1 MSRLRLKTQLLIS
14 TLVII
19 CALTGAMLLIVR
31 HTVRAEIDSQVRD
44 SVAASVRAF
53 ESVQNQRQDQLS
65 RTTAMLAEL
74 PTLKALMT
82 TNHALTIRDGSL
94 PFWQLA
100 GSDLFVVANT
110 KGEIMALHA
119 KKSGLNSA
127 DVEQDLTR
135 SLDSNEDA
143 AWWYADDQL
152 YWVFIRPITA
162 GSGADLKNLG
172 ALAIGYQVDS
182 TVAEQ
187 LALVAGGKIVLLSGA
202 KIIASTLSSR
212 EQDELQD
219 HLGQYAALLG
229 SGTQEV
235 NLAAESYQAAAVSL
249 HADPRTPVQCY
260 VLVPLRR
267 PMEFTGKLDRTI
279 LALGI
284 SALVCVTLLLSFVA
298 GTITRPMDN
307 LLAGVRAL
315 ARGDY
320 AFSIT
325 PRGSSEVV
333 ELGRAFSKMRGELL
347 DSQQRQIETEQVAA
361 LGRAA
366 SSISHDLRHSL
377 AAVVANA
384 EFLYEADKLKLDRD
398 EIYEEIKVASEQ
410 MTELLDSLRELSR
423 EQRTL
428 SLVTVSLEAVVRRA
442 VDAVLARP
450 EFHHR
455 LISIQTP
462 RDTTGVFDP
471 KKIERSLFNL
481 LLNACEAT
489 SDRGKIDI
497 EIKIADNSFEVRIA
511 DDGVGIPAAIRDT
524 LFDPFISSGKSN
536 GTGLGLAIVSKIIHD
551 HYGSVCVEQTGES
564 GTVFLIKFPRS
575 QTGIGDSL
583 AVWAVNDRGGGTGRG

>member
-14 TLVII
+14 TLLII
-19 CALTGAMLLIVR
+19 SALTGAMLLIVR
-31 HTVRAEIDSQVRD
+31 HIVRAEIDDQVRD
-44 SVAASVRAF
+44 SVAASVSAF

-82 TNHALTIRDGSL
+82 TNHAPTIRDGSL

-100 GSDLFVVANT
+100 GSDLFDLANP
-110 KGEIMALHA
+110 KGEMMALHA
-119 KKSGLNSA
+119 ERAGLNSA
-127 DVEQDLTR
+127 HVGQDLTR
-135 SLDSNEDA
+135 SLERTEDA

-162 GSGADLKNLG
+162 GSGSDTKELG

-187 LALVAGGKIVLLSGA
+187 LALVAGGKIVLVSDA
-202 KIIASTLSSR
+202 KVIASTVSSR
-212 EQDELQD
+212 EQSELQN
-219 HLGQYAALLG
+219 HLGQYAAISG
-229 SGTQEV
+229 SGTEEV
-235 NLAAESYQAAAVSL
+235 NLAGEPYQVAAVSL

-260 VLVPLRR
+260 VLIPLRR
-267 PMEFTGKLDRTI
+267 PMSFIAKLDRTI
-279 LALGI
+279 LALGV
-284 SALVCVTLLLSFVA
+284 SALLFATLLLTFVA

-325 PRGSSEVV
+325 PRGSTEVV
-333 ELGRAFSKMRGELL
+333 ELGTAFSKMRGELL
-347 DSQQRQIETEQVAA
+347 DSQRRQIETEQVAA

-398 EIYEEIKVASEQ
+398 EIYEEIKIASEQ

-423 EQRTL
+423 EHRTL
-428 SLVTVSLEAVVRRA
+428 SLVTTSLESVVRHA
-442 VDAVLARP
+442 ADAVLARP
-450 EFHHR
+450 EFHNR
-455 LISIQTP
+455 LISIQASP
-462 RDTTGVFDP
+462 ETTGVFDF
-471 KKIERSLFNL
+471 KKIERAFFNL

-497 EIKIADNSFEVRIA
+497 EIKCSDHSFEVRVS
-511 DDGVGIPAAIRDT
+511 DDGIGIPTGIRGT

-536 GTGLGLAIVSKIIHD
+536 GTGLGLAIVSKIVHD
-551 HYGSVCVEQTGES
+551 HYGTVSVEQTGET
-564 GTVFLIKFPRS
+564 GTIFLVKFPRS
-575 QTGIGDSL
+575 QSGISDSL
-583 AVWAVNDRGGGTGRG
+583 ATEIHEPNPSSAS

>member
-14 TLVII
+14 TLLII

-31 HTVRAEIDSQVRD
+31 HTVRAEIDDQVRD

-53 ESVQNQRQDQLS
+53 ESVQYQRQDQLS

-82 TNHALTIRDGSL
+82 TNHAPTIRDGSQ

-100 GSDLFVVANT
+100 GSDLFLLANT
-110 KGEIMALHA
+110 KGEVMALHA
-119 KKSGLNSA
+119 KKSGLNGA
-127 DVEQDLTR
+127 DVEKDLTR
-135 SLDSNEDA
+135 SIEQNEDA

-152 YWVFIRPITA
+152 YWVFIRPMTA
-162 GSGADLKNLG
+162 GAGSDVKQFG

-187 LALVAGGKIVLLSGA
+187 LALVSGGKIVLVSGR
-202 KIIASTLSSR
+202 KVIASTLSSR
-212 EQDELQD
+212 EESELQN
-219 HLGQYAALLG
+219 HLGEYTALLD

-235 NLAAESYQAAAVSL
+235 NLAAESYQVAAVSL

-260 VLVPLRR
+260 VLIPLRR
-267 PMEFTGKLDRTI
+267 PMDFIGKLDRTI

-284 SALVCVTLLLSFVA
+284 SALVCATLLLSFVA

-320 AFSIT
+320 GFSIT

-333 ELGRAFSKMRGELL
+333 ELGTAFSKMRGELL
-347 DSQQRQIETEQVAA
+347 ASQRRQIETEQIAA

-384 EFLYEADKLKLDRD
+384 EFLYEAEKLKLDRD
-398 EIYEEIKVASEQ
+398 EIFDEIKIASEQ
-410 MTELLDSLRELSR
+410 MTELLDSLRELAR
-423 EQRTL
+423 EHRNL
-428 SLVTVSLEAVVRRA
+428 SLVTASLESVVRHA
-442 VDAVLARP
+442 ADAVLARP
-450 EFHHR
+450 EFRNR
-455 LISIQTP
+455 LISIQASS
-462 RDTTGVFDP
+462 DTTGLFDS
-471 KKIERSLFNL
+471 KKIERLFFNL

-489 SDRGKIDI
+489 SDRGQINI
-497 EIKIADNSFEVRIA
+497 EIKSLDSAFEVRIA
-511 DDGVGIPAAIRDT
+511 DDGVGIPASIRGT

-536 GTGLGLAIVSKIIHD
+536 GTGLGLAIVNKVVHD
-551 HYGSVCVEQTGES
+551 HYGSISVEQTGET
-564 GTVFLIKFPRS
+564 GTVFLVRFPRS
-575 QTGIGDSL
+575 QSGIGDSL
-583 AVWAVNDRGGGTGRG
+583 EAEVNEPNRSPA

>member
-14 TLVII
+14 TLLII

-31 HTVRAEIDSQVRD
+31 DTVRAEIEDQVRD

-82 TNHALTIRDGSL
+82 TNHAPTIRDGSQ

-100 GSDLFVVANT
+100 GSDLFLLANT
-110 KGEIMALHA
+110 KGEVMALHA
-119 KKSGLNSA
+119 KKSGLNGA
-127 DVEQDLTR
+127 DVEKDLTR
-135 SLDSNEDA
+135 SIEQNEDA

-152 YWVFIRPITA
+152 YWVFIRPMTA
-162 GSGADLKNLG
+162 GAGSDVKQFG

-187 LALVAGGKIVLLSGA
+187 LALVSGGKIVLVSGS
-202 KIIASTLSSR
+202 KVIASTLSSR
-212 EQDELQD
+212 EESELQN
-219 HLGQYAALLG
+219 HLGEYTALLD

-235 NLAAESYQAAAVSL
+235 NLAAESYQVAAVSL

-260 VLVPLRR
+260 VLIPLRR
-267 PMEFTGKLDRTI
+267 PMDFIGKLDRTI

-284 SALVCVTLLLSFVA
+284 SALVCATLLLSFVA

-320 AFSIT
+320 GFSIT

-333 ELGRAFSKMRGELL
+333 ELGTAFSKMRGDLL
-347 DSQQRQIETEQVAA
+347 ASQRRQIETEQIAA

-384 EFLYEADKLKLDRD
+384 EFLYEAEKLKLDRD
-398 EIYEEIKVASEQ
+398 EIFDEIKIASEQ
-410 MTELLDSLRELSR
+410 MTELLDSLRELAR
-423 EQRTL
+423 EHRNL
-428 SLVTVSLEAVVRRA
+428 SLVTASLESVVRHA
-442 VDAVLARP
+442 ADAVLARP
-450 EFHHR
+450 EFRHR
-455 LISIQTP
+455 LISIQASS
-462 RDTTGVFDP
+462 DTTGLFDS
-471 KKIERSLFNL
+471 KKIERLFFNL

-489 SDRGKIDI
+489 SDRGKISI
-497 EIKIADNSFEVRIA
+497 EIKSLDSGFEVRIA
-511 DDGVGIPAAIRDT
+511 DDGVGIPASIRGT

-536 GTGLGLAIVSKIIHD
+536 GTGLGLAIVSKVIHD
-551 HYGSVCVEQTGES
+551 HYGSISVEQTSET
-564 GTVFLIKFPRS
+564 GTVFLVRFPRS
-575 QTGIGDSL
+575 QSGIGDSL
-583 AVWAVNDRGGGTGRG
+583 EAEVNEPNRSPA

>member
-14 TLVII
+14 TLLII
-19 CALTGAMLLIVR
+19 CTLTGAMLLIVR
-31 HTVRAEIDSQVRD
+31 HTVRAEIDDQVRD

-82 TNHALTIRDGSL
+82 TNHAPTIRDGSQ

-100 GSDLFVVANT
+100 GSDLFLLANT
-110 KGEIMALHA
+110 KGEVMALHA
-119 KKSGLNSA
+119 KKSGLNGA
-127 DVEQDLTR
+127 DVEKDLTR
-135 SLDSNEDA
+135 SIEQNEDA

-152 YWVFIRPITA
+152 FWVFIRPMTA
-162 GSGADLKNLG
+162 GAGSDVKQFG
-172 ALAIGYQVDS
+172 ALAVGYQVDS

-187 LALVAGGKIVLLSGA
+187 LALVSGGKIVLVSGS
-202 KIIASTLSSR
+202 KVIASTLSSR
-212 EQDELQD
+212 EESELQN
-219 HLGQYAALLG
+219 HLGQYTALLD

-235 NLAAESYQAAAVSL
+235 NLAAEPYQVAAVSL

-260 VLVPLRR
+260 VLIPLRH
-267 PMEFTGKLDRTI
+267 PMDFIGKLDRTI

-284 SALVCVTLLLSFVA
+284 SALVCATLLLSFVA

-320 AFSIT
+320 AFAIT

-333 ELGRAFSKMRGELL
+333 ELGNAFSKMRGELL
-347 DSQQRQIETEQVAA
+347 ASQRRQIETEQIAA

-398 EIYEEIKVASEQ
+398 EIFYEIKIASEQ
-410 MTELLDSLRELSR
+410 MTELLDSLRELAR
-423 EQRTL
+423 EHRML
-428 SLVTVSLEAVVRRA
+428 SLVTASLESVVRHA
-442 VDAVLARP
+442 ADAVLARP
-450 EFHHR
+450 EFRHR
-455 LISIQTP
+455 LISIQASS
-462 RDTTGVFDP
+462 DTTGLFDS
-471 KKIERSLFNL
+471 KKIERLFFNL

-489 SDRGKIDI
+489 SDRGKINI
-497 EIKIADNSFEVRIA
+497 EIKSSDSSFQVRIA
-511 DDGVGIPAAIRDT
+511 DDGVGIPAAIRST

-536 GTGLGLAIVSKIIHD
+536 GTGLGLAIVNKIVHD
-551 HYGSVCVEQTGES
+551 HFGTINVEETGET
-564 GTVFLIKFPRS
+564 GTIFLVRFPRAQS
-575 QTGIGDSL
+575 GIGDSL
-583 AVWAVNDRGGGTGRG
+583 EAEVNEPNRSPA

>member
-14 TLVII
+14 TLLII

-31 HTVRAEIDSQVRD
+31 HTVRAEIDDQVRD

-53 ESVQNQRQDQLS
+53 ESVQYQRQDQLS

-82 TNHALTIRDGSL
+82 TNHAPTIRDGSQ

-100 GSDLFVVANT
+100 GSDLFLLADT
-110 KGEIMALHA
+110 KGEVMALHA
-119 KKSGLNSA
+119 KKSGLNGA
-127 DVEQDLTR
+127 DVEKDLTR
-135 SLDSNEDA
+135 SIEQNEDA

-152 YWVFIRPITA
+152 YWVFIRPMTA
-162 GSGADLKNLG
+162 GAGSDVKQFG

-187 LALVAGGKIVLLSGA
+187 LALVSGGKIVLVSGS
-202 KIIASTLSSR
+202 KVIASTLSSR
-212 EQDELQD
+212 EESELQN
-219 HLGQYAALLG
+219 HLGEYTALLD

-235 NLAAESYQAAAVSL
+235 NLAAESYQVAAVSL

-260 VLVPLRR
+260 VLIPLRR
-267 PMEFTGKLDRTI
+267 PMDFIGKLDRTI

-284 SALVCVTLLLSFVA
+284 SALVCATLLLSFVA

-320 AFSIT
+320 GFSIT

-333 ELGRAFSKMRGELL
+333 ELGTAFSKMRGELL
-347 DSQQRQIETEQVAA
+347 ASQRRQIETEQIAA

-384 EFLYEADKLKLDRD
+384 EFLYEAEKLKLDRD
-398 EIYEEIKVASEQ
+398 EIFDEIKIASEQ
-410 MTELLDSLRELSR
+410 MTELLDSLRELAR
-423 EQRTL
+423 EHRNL
-428 SLVTVSLEAVVRRA
+428 SLVTASLESVVRHA
-442 VDAVLARP
+442 ADAVLARP
-450 EFHHR
+450 EFRNR
-455 LISIQTP
+455 LISIQASS
-462 RDTTGVFDP
+462 DTTGLFDS
-471 KKIERSLFNL
+471 KKIERLFFNL

-489 SDRGKIDI
+489 SDRGKINI
-497 EIKIADNSFEVRIA
+497 EIKSLDSAFEVRIA
-511 DDGVGIPAAIRDT
+511 DDGVGIPASIRGT

-536 GTGLGLAIVSKIIHD
+536 GTGLGLAIVNKVVHD
-551 HYGSVCVEQTGES
+551 HYGSISVEQTGES
-564 GTVFLIKFPRS
+564 GTVFLVRFPRS
-575 QTGIGDSL
+575 QSGIGDSL
-583 AVWAVNDRGGGTGRG
+583 EAEVNEPNRSPA

>member
-14 TLVII
+14 TLLII

-31 HTVRAEIDSQVRD
+31 HTVRAEIDDQVRD

-82 TNHALTIRDGSL
+82 TNHAPTIRDGSQ

-100 GSDLFVVANT
+100 GSDLFLLANT
-110 KGEIMALHA
+110 KGEVMALHA
-119 KKSGLNSA
+119 KKSGLNGA
-127 DVEQDLTR
+127 DVEKDLTR
-135 SLDSNEDA
+135 SIEQNEDA

-152 YWVFIRPITA
+152 YWVFIRPMTA
-162 GSGADLKNLG
+162 GAGSDVKQFG

-187 LALVAGGKIVLLSGA
+187 LALVSGGKIVLVSGS
-202 KIIASTLSSR
+202 KVIASTLSSR
-212 EQDELQD
+212 EESELQN
-219 HLGQYAALLG
+219 HLGEYTALLD

-235 NLAAESYQAAAVSL
+235 NLAAESYQVAAVSL

-260 VLVPLRR
+260 VLIPLRR
-267 PMEFTGKLDRTI
+267 PMDFIGKLDRTI

-284 SALVCVTLLLSFVA
+284 SALVCATLLLSFVA

-320 AFSIT
+320 GFSIT

-333 ELGRAFSKMRGELL
+333 ELGTAFSKMRGELL
-347 DSQQRQIETEQVAA
+347 ASQRRQIETEQIAA

-384 EFLYEADKLKLDRD
+384 EFLYEAEKLKLDRD
-398 EIYEEIKVASEQ
+398 EIFDEIKIASEQ
-410 MTELLDSLRELSR
+410 MTELLDSLRELAR
-423 EQRTL
+423 EHRML
-428 SLVTVSLEAVVRRA
+428 SLVTASLESVVRHA

-450 EFHHR
+450 EFRNR
-455 LISIQTP
+455 LISIQASS
-462 RDTTGVFDP
+462 DTTGLFDS
-471 KKIERSLFNL
+471 KKIERLFFNL

-489 SDRGKIDI
+489 SDRGKINI
-497 EIKIADNSFEVRIA
+497 EIKSLDSAFEVRIA
-511 DDGVGIPAAIRDT
+511 DDGVGIPASIRGT

-536 GTGLGLAIVSKIIHD
+536 GTGLGLAIVSKVVHD
-551 HYGSVCVEQTGES
+551 HYGSISVEQTGET
-564 GTVFLIKFPRS
+564 GTVFLVRFPRS
-575 QTGIGDSL
+575 QSGIGDSL
-583 AVWAVNDRGGGTGRG
+583 EAEVNEPNRSPA

>member
-14 TLVII
+14 TLLII

-31 HTVRAEIDSQVRD
+31 HTVRAEIDDQVRD

-82 TNHALTIRDGSL
+82 TNHAPTIRDGSQ

-100 GSDLFVVANT
+100 GSDLFLLANT
-110 KGEIMALHA
+110 KGEVMALHA
-119 KKSGLNSA
+119 KKSGLNGA
-127 DVEQDLTR
+127 DVEKDLTR
-135 SLDSNEDA
+135 SIEQNEDA

-152 YWVFIRPITA
+152 YWVFIRPMTA
-162 GSGADLKNLG
+162 GAGSDVKQFG

-187 LALVAGGKIVLLSGA
+187 LALVSGGKIVLVSGS
-202 KIIASTLSSR
+202 KVIASTLSSR
-212 EQDELQD
+212 EESELQD
-219 HLGQYAALLG
+219 HLGQYTALLD

-235 NLAAESYQAAAVSL
+235 NLAAEPYQVAAVSL

-260 VLVPLRR
+260 VLIPLRH
-267 PMEFTGKLDRTI
+267 PMDFIGKLDRTI

-284 SALVCVTLLLSFVA
+284 SALVCATLLLSFVA

-320 AFSIT
+320 AFAIT

-333 ELGRAFSKMRGELL
+333 ELGTAFSKMRGELL
-347 DSQQRQIETEQVAA
+347 ASQRRQIETEQVAA

-398 EIYEEIKVASEQ
+398 EIFYEIKIASEQ
-410 MTELLDSLRELSR
+410 MTELLDSLRELAR
-423 EQRTL
+423 EHRML
-428 SLVTVSLEAVVRRA
+428 SLVTASLESVVRHA
-442 VDAVLARP
+442 ADAVLARP
-450 EFHHR
+450 EFRNR
-455 LISIQTP
+455 LISIQASS
-462 RDTTGVFDP
+462 DTTGLFDS
-471 KKIERSLFNL
+471 KKIERLFFNL

-489 SDRGKIDI
+489 SDRGKINI
-497 EIKIADNSFEVRIA
+497 EIKSLDSAFEVRIA
-511 DDGVGIPAAIRDT
+511 DDGVGIPASIRGT

-536 GTGLGLAIVSKIIHD
+536 GTGLGLAIVNKVVHD
-551 HYGSVCVEQTGES
+551 HYGSISVEQTGES
-564 GTVFLIKFPRS
+564 GTVFLVRFPRS
-575 QTGIGDSL
+575 QSGIGDSL
-583 AVWAVNDRGGGTGRG
+583 EAEVNEPNRSPV

>member
-14 TLVII
+14 TLLII

-31 HTVRAEIDSQVRD
+31 HTVRAEIDDQVRD

-82 TNHALTIRDGSL
+82 TNHAPTIRDGSQ

-100 GSDLFVVANT
+100 GSDLFLLANT
-110 KGEIMALHA
+110 KGEVMALHA
-119 KKSGLNSA
+119 KKSGLNGA
-127 DVEQDLTR
+127 DVEKDLTR
-135 SLDSNEDA
+135 SIEQNEDA

-152 YWVFIRPITA
+152 FWVFIRPMTA
-162 GSGADLKNLG
+162 GVGSDVKQFG
-172 ALAIGYQVDS
+172 ALAVGYQVDS

-187 LALVAGGKIVLLSGA
+187 LALVSGGKIVLVSGS
-202 KIIASTLSSR
+202 KVIASTLSSR
-212 EQDELQD
+212 EESELQD
-219 HLGQYAALLG
+219 HLGQYTALLD

-235 NLAAESYQAAAVSL
+235 NLAAEPYQVAAVSL
-249 HADPRTPVQCY
+249 HADLRTPVQCY
-260 VLVPLRR
+260 VLIPLRH
-267 PMEFTGKLDRTI
+267 PMDFIGKLDRTI

-284 SALVCVTLLLSFVA
+284 SALLCATLLLSFVA

-320 AFSIT
+320 AFAIT

-333 ELGRAFSKMRGELL
+333 ELGNAFSKMRGELL
-347 DSQQRQIETEQVAA
+347 ASQRRQIETEQIAA

-398 EIYEEIKVASEQ
+398 EIFYEIKIASEQ
-410 MTELLDSLRELSR
+410 MTELLDSLRELAR
-423 EQRTL
+423 EHRML
-428 SLVTVSLEAVVRRA
+428 SLVTASLESVVRRA
-442 VDAVLARP
+442 ADAVLARP
-450 EFHHR
+450 EFRHR
-455 LISIQTP
+455 LISIQASS
-462 RDTTGVFDP
+462 DTTGLFDS
-471 KKIERSLFNL
+471 KKIERLFFNL

-489 SDRGKIDI
+489 SDRGKINI
-497 EIKIADNSFEVRIA
+497 EIKSSDSSFEVRIA
-511 DDGVGIPAAIRDT
+511 DDGVGIPAAIRST

-536 GTGLGLAIVSKIIHD
+536 GTGLGLAIVSKVVHD
-551 HYGSVCVEQTGES
+551 HYGSISVEETGET
-564 GTVFLIKFPRS
+564 GTVFLVRFPRS
-575 QTGIGDSL
+575 QSGIGDSME
-583 AVWAVNDRGGGTGRG
+583 AEIKEPNRSPA